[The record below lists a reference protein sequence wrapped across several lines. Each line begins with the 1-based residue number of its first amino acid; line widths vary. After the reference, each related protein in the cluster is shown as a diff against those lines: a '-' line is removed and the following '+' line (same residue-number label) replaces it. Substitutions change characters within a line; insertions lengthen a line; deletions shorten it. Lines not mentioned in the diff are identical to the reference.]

1 MKTAADL
8 NNDWVPYWQSLH
20 VVDDRT
26 MKETERIAD
35 QFKRAFEGEAW
46 HGPSVME
53 TLQGITAQ
61 QAAARS
67 LDAAHSIWEIALHI
81 LAWERACLR
90 RLAGDRAQL
99 SDAEDWPIVTNTD
112 EQAWKQIK
120 QELLQANGELRAAI
134 LLLDD
139 SRLDVPI
146 MPGMSTVYVTL
157 QGVVQHSLYHTGQI
171 AILKKAPP
179 EGERL

>member
-1 MKTAADL
+1 
-8 NNDWVPYWQSLH
+8 
-20 VVDDRT
+20 

-61 QAAARS
+61 QAAARPFS
-67 LDAAHSIWEIALHI
+67 AAHSIWEIALHI

-90 RLAGDRAQL
+90 RLAGDRAEL
-99 SDAEDWPIVTNTD
+99 SDAEDWPAVTNTD
-112 EQAWKQIK
+112 EKAWEQTKLY
-120 QELLQANGELRAAI
+120 LLQANGELRSAI

-139 SRLDVPI
+139 SRLDAAI
-146 MPGMSTVYVTL
+146 MDGMSTIYVTL

-171 AILKKAPP
+171 AVLKKAP